1 MIDYKIDFNDMI
13 TVYNDPRKISAMRV
27 FYQEPEE
34 KDGWPEL
41 KMKIVKGEF
50 KESECKKLSVDIT
63 KDILE
68 SMCNVAEYKEEII
81 KDQLIHQIIRCSS
94 KIAVSSRRGPGNFVV
109 FSENIYEDFE
119 KRFGQ
124 YIVDGMINS
133 TLKIMVLPH
142 INDKIIVGYR
152 GNVEGDCGIVLYSDG
167 NRYQLIDIPG
177 SGKFYAVLEE
187 K

>member
-1 MIDYKIDFNDMI
+1 MIDYNINFNDMI
-13 TVYNDPRKISAMRV
+13 TVCNDPLKIFAMRV

-41 KMKIVKGEF
+41 KMEIVRGEF

-68 SMCNVAEYKEEII
+68 SMFDVAEYKEEII
-81 KDQLIHQIIRCSS
+81 KDQLISQIIRCSS
-94 KIAVSSRRGPGNFVV
+94 KIAASSRRGPGNFVV
-109 FSENIYEDFE
+109 FSENLYEDFE
-119 KRFGQ
+119 NRFGQ
-124 YIVDGMINS
+124 YIVGGVING
-133 TLKIMVLPH
+133 TLKVMVSPH
-142 INDKIIVGYR
+142 INDKIIVGYK

-167 NRYQLIDIPG
+167 DICQLIDIPG
-177 SGKFYAVLEE
+177 SEKYYAVLEG